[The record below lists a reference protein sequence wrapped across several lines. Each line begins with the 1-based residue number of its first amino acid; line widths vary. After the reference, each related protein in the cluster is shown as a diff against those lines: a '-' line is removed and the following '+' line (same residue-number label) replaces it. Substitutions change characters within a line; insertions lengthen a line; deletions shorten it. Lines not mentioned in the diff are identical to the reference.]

1 MNRFNEL
8 YELQKD
14 CMVLEKRASDLGLD
28 IISSDLS
35 AVYDR
40 LGEIIIQITLGG
52 AIVEDKAF
60 GKIK

>member
-28 IISSDLS
+28 TISADLS
-35 AVYDR
+35 DVYDR
-40 LGEIIIQITLGG
+40 LGEIIYQMVLGG
-52 AIVEDKAF
+52 DIVEGKAF
-60 GKIK
+60 GIK

>member
-28 IISSDLS
+28 TISSDLS
-35 AVYDR
+35 AVYNR
-40 LGEIIIQITLGG
+40 LGEIIYQMTLGG
-52 AIVEDKAF
+52 DIFESKAF